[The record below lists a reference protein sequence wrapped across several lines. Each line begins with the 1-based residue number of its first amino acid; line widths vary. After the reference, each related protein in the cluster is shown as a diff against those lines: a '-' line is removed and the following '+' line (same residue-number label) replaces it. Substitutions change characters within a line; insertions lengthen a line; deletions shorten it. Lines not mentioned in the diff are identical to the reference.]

1 MKNLDK
7 KQRHLINIH
16 NILEVAE
23 RIIIRNEQ
31 ELVVSDLAEQV
42 NMSRGTVYK
51 YIKSKNQLYLE
62 ILIKNEK
69 RLLEISMQHDGTMY
83 NYLSKYMKYHLEYSL
98 RTIKLHQLEEKITSK
113 ERNLNLLFQELYVI
127 REKRILAI
135 RSLAVTHLTLRN
147 STLSVSHYF
156 SYIWSITY
164 GIALLIS
171 SNRCKQSGLDKDKLI
186 NFYINQVMKI

>member
-69 RLLEISMQHDGTMY
+69 RLLEISMQYDGTMY

-98 RTIKLHQLEEKITSK
+98 RTIKLHQLEEKITNK

-186 NFYINQVMKI
+186 NFYINQVMNI

>member
-83 NYLSKYMKYHLEYSL
+83 NYLSK
-98 RTIKLHQLEEKITSK
+98 
-113 ERNLNLLFQELYVI
+113 
-127 REKRILAI
+127 
-135 RSLAVTHLTLRN
+135 
-147 STLSVSHYF
+147 
-156 SYIWSITY
+156 
-164 GIALLIS
+164 
-171 SNRCKQSGLDKDKLI
+171 
-186 NFYINQVMKI
+186 